1 MLSGASTRNPMFSH
15 RANRLGEQPIADLM
29 TQALARP
36 ELISLAA
43 GFVDNESLPVDIAAD
58 VVRDFLSDPQQA
70 QASLQYGSNAGDPQ
84 LRAAILDRWYD
95 TAEGFS
101 VDQVV
106 ISAGSN
112 QLLYLLTDILLDPG
126 DIILCA
132 SPTYLVFLGIM
143 DAIGGRA
150 IGIETD
156 QQGMVPESLTEQLQL
171 LQESGDLHRVKA
183 IYLVPYHDNP
193 AARTMAWE
201 RKSQIAEIAQH
212 WSNENPIYVLMDSA
226 YQELHYCGE
235 PTPRLLASE
244 TDPELLVEIG
254 TFSKCFSPGL
264 RVGWAVLPESLLDPL
279 LGIKGYFDFGAP
291 NFAQQ
296 LARGVLASG
305 RLDPHLSGL
314 RHQYLRKRDTMLSAL
329 EEHLSGHPGVHWET
343 PNGGLYVWLHL
354 PNGMT
359 AGPEGELLQHSLEEG
374 VLYVPG
380 QYCFPKE
387 GAGVEENTIRL
398 SFGVQSS
405 ERIEAGIAALGRA
418 IRRA

>member
-1 MLSGASTRNPMFSH
+1 MLSGASTRNPMFSR

-43 GFVDNESLPVDIAAD
+43 GFVDNESLPVDIAGD
-58 VVRDFLSDPQQA
+58 VVREFLSDPRQA

-95 TAEGFS
+95 PAEGFS

-106 ISAGSN
+106 ISPGSN
-112 QLLYLLTDILLDPG
+112 QLLYLLSDILLDPG

-143 DAIGGRA
+143 EAIGGRA
-150 IGIETD
+150 IGVETD
-156 QQGMVPESLTEQLQL
+156 QQGMVPESLAQQLQL
-171 LQESGDLHRVKA
+171 LQQSGDLHRVKA

-193 AARTMAWE
+193 AARTMTWE

-212 WSNENPIYVLMDSA
+212 WSNEDPIYVLMDSA

-235 PTPRLLASE
+235 QTPRLLASE
-244 TDPELLVEIG
+244 TDAEWLVEIG

-279 LGIKGYFDFGAP
+279 LGIKGYLDFGAP

-296 LARGVLASG
+296 LAAGVLSSG
-305 RLDPHLSGL
+305 RLEPHLSKL
-314 RHQYLRKRDTMLSAL
+314 RHQYLLKRDAMLDAL
-329 EEHLSGHPGVHWET
+329 EEHMSGFPGVHWET

-359 AGPEGELLQHSLEEG
+359 AGPEGVLLHHALEEG

-387 GAGVEENTIRL
+387 GAAAEENTIRL
-398 SFGVQSS
+398 SFGVQSA

-418 IRRA
+418 LRRA